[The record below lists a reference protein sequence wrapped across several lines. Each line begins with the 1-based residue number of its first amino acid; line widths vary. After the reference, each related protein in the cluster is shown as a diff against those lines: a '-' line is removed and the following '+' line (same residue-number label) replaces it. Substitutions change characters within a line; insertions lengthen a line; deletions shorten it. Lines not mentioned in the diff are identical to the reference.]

1 MDTRGNKVS
10 QTDIELISV
19 TKRYGKVE
27 AVRGLSLSVEK
38 GRLVCLLGPSGCGKT
53 TTLRMI
59 AGFESPTEG
68 RIIVQGADVTDLP
81 PNKRDTGM
89 VFQNYALFPHMT
101 VFKNIGYGLKNRRVP
116 RDQIAARVKNAL
128 EIVDMAGMEDRYPR
142 QLSGGQQ
149 QRIAVA
155 RVLVLEPKILL
166 FDEPLSNLDAK
177 LRLQMRVEIRN
188 LQKRIGITS
197 IFVTHDQEEALTI
210 ADTVVV
216 MNRGSIEQIGNPIE
230 IYDSPRTHFMA
241 DFIGISNI
249 FEGSLEKAA
258 EGGLSRL
265 RTGLGLEILTGKMD
279 PVSSSKSVRI
289 AVRPENMMISLEAPA
304 GNEVEKD
311 LNAAPV
317 VVVNTLRMGP
327 ITQYHVRFET
337 GDKAIVHSQYRST
350 DRTFREGEKAWLR
363 WPATSCIMLRE

>member
-1 MDTRGNKVS
+1 MGQK
-10 QTDIELISV
+10 DIELISV

-27 AVRGLSLSVEK
+27 AVRELSLSIEK
-38 GRLVCLLGPSGCGKT
+38 GQLVCLLGPSGCGKT

-59 AGFESPTEG
+59 AGFESPTMG
-68 RIIVQGADVTDLP
+68 RIIIQGVDVTDLP

-101 VFKNIGYGLKNRRVP
+101 VFKNMAYGLKNRKVP
-116 RDQIAARVKNAL
+116 GDQITARVKAAL

-155 RVLVLEPKILL
+155 RVLVLQPKIIL
-166 FDEPLSNLDAK
+166 FDEPLSNLDAR
-177 LRLQMRVEIRN
+177 LRLQMRVEIRT
-188 LQKRIGITS
+188 LQKRVGITS

-216 MNRGSIEQIGNPIE
+216 MNQGRVEQTGDPLE
-230 IYDSPRTHFMA
+230 IYDAPQTHFMA

-249 FEGSLEKAA
+249 FEGTFERAT
-258 EGGLSRL
+258 EGRPSRL
-265 RTGLGLEILTGKMD
+265 RTLLGHEIAIGDVD
-279 PVSSSKSVRI
+279 PISPSQTVRVAI
-289 AVRPENMMISLEAPA
+289 RPENMMISLERPEGGEAERGHNVA
-304 GNEVEKD
+304 S
-311 LNAAPV
+311 V
-317 VVVNTLRMGP
+317 VVINTLRMGP

-350 DRTFREGEKAWLR
+350 DRIFKEGEKAWLR
-363 WPATSCIMLRE
+363 WPATACIGLRE

>member
-1 MDTRGNKVS
+1 MSEK
-10 QTDIELISV
+10 DIELLSV

-27 AVRGLSLSVEK
+27 AVRDLSLSIEK
-38 GRLVCLLGPSGCGKT
+38 GQLVCLLGPSGCGKT

-59 AGFESPTEG
+59 AGFEAPTKG
-68 RIIVQGADVTDLP
+68 RIIIQGEEVTDLP

-101 VFKNIGYGLKNRRVP
+101 VFKNMAYGLKNRKVP
-116 RDQIAARVKNAL
+116 MDQIGARVRAAL

-155 RVLVLEPKILL
+155 RVLVMQPKIIL

-188 LQKRIGITS
+188 LQKRVGITS

-216 MNRGSIEQIGNPIE
+216 MNKGTVEQIGNPLE
-230 IYDSPRTHFMA
+230 IYDAPRTHFMA

-249 FEGSLEKAA
+249 FEGILE
-258 EGGLSRL
+258 EGQGGRPSRL
-265 RTGLGLEILTGKMD
+265 RTPLGLEVLIGEMGPTS
-279 PVSSSKSVRI
+279 PPKSLRI
-289 AVRPENMMISLEAPA
+289 AVRPENMMMSLEPPP
-304 GNEVEKD
+304 GHEMEQD
-311 LNAAPV
+311 LNIAPV
-317 VVVNTLRMGP
+317 RIVNTLRMGP

-350 DRTFREGEKAWLR
+350 DRIFREGEKAWLR
-363 WPATSCIMLRE
+363 WPASSCILLRE

>member
-1 MDTRGNKVS
+1 MSEK
-10 QTDIELISV
+10 DIELVSV
-19 TKRYGKVE
+19 TKRFGKVE
-27 AVRGLSLSVEK
+27 AVKNLNLSIEK
-38 GRLVCLLGPSGCGKT
+38 GQLVCLLGPSGCGKT

-68 RIIVQGADVTDLP
+68 KIIIQGQDVTDLP

-101 VFKNIGYGLKNRRVP
+101 VFKNIAYGLKNRKVP
-116 RDQIAARVKNAL
+116 KGEIAGRVKNAL
-128 EIVDMAGMEDRYPR
+128 EVVDMAGMEDRYPR

-155 RVLVLEPKILL
+155 RVLVLQPKILL

-188 LQKRIGITS
+188 LQKRVGITS

-216 MNRGSIEQIGNPIE
+216 MNKGSVEQVGNPLE
-230 IYDSPRTHFMA
+230 IYDAPKTHFMA

-249 FEGSLEKAA
+249 FEGAVEKGAA
-258 EGGLSRL
+258 GNPSRL
-265 RTGLGLEILTGKMD
+265 RTSLGMEILTGVPD
-279 PVSSSKSVRI
+279 PTFRSGTARI
-289 AVRPENMMISLEAPA
+289 AVRPENMMISLDPPEGSEMEKALNIA
-304 GNEVEKD
+304 SAEV
-311 LNAAPV
+311 V
-317 VVVNTLRMGP
+317 TVLRMGP
-327 ITQYHVRFET
+327 ITQYNIR
-337 GDKAIVHSQYRST
+337 
-350 DRTFREGEKAWLR
+350 
-363 WPATSCIMLRE
+363 